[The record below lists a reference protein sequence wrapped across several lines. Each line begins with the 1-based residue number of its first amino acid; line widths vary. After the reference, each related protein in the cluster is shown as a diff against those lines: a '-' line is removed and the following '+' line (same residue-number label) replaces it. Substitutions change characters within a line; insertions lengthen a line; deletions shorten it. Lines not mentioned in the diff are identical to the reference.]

1 MTMTI
6 EELQAE
12 NSQLKKDLEHARS
25 YKHTIK
31 MRNRNLH
38 TENENLKAELKDLRY
53 NLDDWRNKADTME
66 ARVKELEAE
75 LKQTEA
81 QDQVVIDNLRKAL
94 HALWMAR
101 AKNADLMSCKESYNE
116 YIREHP
122 YSRWNDVRSAYSYAT
137 SFTNWSRWFQ
147 HISRTC
153 LAKAKEF
160 E

>member
-1 MTMTI
+1 MNFKQFRNYVWGMYGNNTI
-6 EELQAE
+6 SRGWELYKK
-12 NSQLKKDLEHARS
+12 SQ
-25 YKHTIK
+25 
-31 MRNRNLH
+31 
-38 TENENLKAELKDLRY
+38 
-53 NLDDWRNKADTME
+53 
-66 ARVKELEAE
+66 
-75 LKQTEA
+75 
-81 QDQVVIDNLRKAL
+81 

-160 E
+160 EYVTRK